1 MPPGTKML
9 LVVDGLT
16 QDNCVNIALSHSS
29 QVPVAVM
36 QAGNSNIPIIKGRE
50 CELLILILL
59 VFKMKK

>member
-1 MPPGTKML
+1 MPPGTKIL

-36 QAGNSNIPIIKGRE
+36 QAGNSNIPVIKGRE
-50 CELLILILL
+50 WELQILILL
-59 VFKMKK
+59 VLKMKK